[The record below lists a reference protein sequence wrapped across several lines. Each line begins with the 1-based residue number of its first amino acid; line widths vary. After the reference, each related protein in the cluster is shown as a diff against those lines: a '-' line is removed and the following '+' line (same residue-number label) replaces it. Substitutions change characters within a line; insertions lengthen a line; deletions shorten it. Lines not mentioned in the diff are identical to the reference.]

1 MLRPVVSLAHAG
13 FSGYQLLGRG
23 DVRPEGRK
31 MNANGLGADMDRMP
45 FEHLVGV
52 LQGWIGKSKVER
64 LGGLWVNSKL
74 E

>member
-1 MLRPVVSLAHAG
+1 
-13 FSGYQLLGRG
+13 
-23 DVRPEGRK
+23 
-31 MNANGLGADMDRMP
+31 MNANGPGADMDRMP